1 MSRRTSQ
8 HSAPDFSGAAPLT
21 GAAAD
26 PELARKGGSVTA
38 AESRAKAAALRRAQ
52 QAAKKVH
59 QAKLAERVAPAGFR
73 PVEHFLD
80 SVSDLAGR
88 VRGGKADLANYLAP
102 TRSVSRWLKREKIP
116 LQWTLDAMHKWY
128 LSQRPKK

>member
-52 QAAKKVH
+52 QAAK
-59 QAKLAERVAPAGFR
+59 
-73 PVEHFLD
+73 
-80 SVSDLAGR
+80 
-88 VRGGKADLANYLAP
+88 
-102 TRSVSRWLKREKIP
+102 SRWLKREKIP